1 MIIDEI
7 DNFKIKQMNYYFAYG
22 SNMSYEQ
29 MKERCPDSKYVGV
42 ARLNGYK
49 LDFTKMS
56 TIRGGG
62 VADIVEAEDDC
73 VYGVLYSIADE
84 DLAKLDVKEQGYT
97 KQIVSCFKYDDLL
110 DYNPLKGTNIDAL
123 VYTVVNKSASTIPPS
138 MEYLKIILD
147 AAFSHMFPTKYQ
159 NVIYRF
165 GYPNYNERLQKA
177 IDQFVYYQTLISE
190 GNFPAEVQG
199 QEGWGGANLVI
210 THDILY
216 KEHLNK
222 NYPHDLVVFTKHWKE
237 LSWLVSTLYHDE
249 SISWQIDASNKHY
262 VLGEMGVAAE
272 SYLNLCPNDE
282 SPIDL
287 CLAVLCAAY
296 KVFTIDFYKVY

>member
-1 MIIDEI
+1 
-7 DNFKIKQMNYYFAYG
+7 
-22 SNMSYEQ
+22 MSYEQ

-56 TIRGGG
+56 TLRGGG

-73 VYGVLYSIADE
+73 VYGVLYSITDD
-84 DLAKLDVKEQGYT
+84 DLAKLDIKEQGYA
-97 KQIVSCFKYDDLL
+97 KQTVSCLKYDDLL

-159 NVIYRF
+159 NMIYRF

-177 IDQFVYYQTLISE
+177 INQFVYYQSLIS
-190 GNFPAEVQG
+190 GGKFPAEVQD
-199 QEGWGGANLVI
+199 QEEWGGANLVI
-210 THDILY
+210 TGDVLR
-216 KEHLNK
+216 KEQLNAS
-222 NYPHDLVVFTKHWKE
+222 YPHDLVVLTKHWKV
-237 LSWLVSTLYHDE
+237 LSWLVTTLYHDE
-249 SISWQIDASNKHY
+249 HISWQVEASNKHY
-262 VLGEMGVAAE
+262 VLEQMGIAAE
-272 SYLNLCPNDE
+272 SHLNLNPSDE
-282 SPIDL
+282 SPVDI
-287 CLAVLCAAY
+287 CLALLYAAY

>member
-1 MIIDEI
+1 MIIDKI
-7 DNFKIKQMNYYFAYG
+7 DIFKIKQMNYYFAYG

-73 VYGVLYSIADE
+73 VYGVLYSITDD
-84 DLAKLDVKEQGYT
+84 DLAVLDVKEKGYT
-97 KQIVSCFKYDDLL
+97 RQTVSCFKYDDLL
-110 DYNPLKGTNIDAL
+110 DYNPLKGVVVDAL
-123 VYTVVNKSASTIPPS
+123 VYTVVNKSATTIPPS

-159 NVIYRF
+159 NMIYRF

-177 IDQFVYYQTLISE
+177 IDQFVLYQSLISA
-190 GNFPAEVQG
+190 GNFPGEVQH
-199 QEGWGGANLVI
+199 QEEWGGANLVI
-210 THDILY
+210 TGDILR
-216 KEHLNK
+216 KEQLNA

-237 LSWLVSTLYHDE
+237 LSWLVTTIYNDE
-249 SISWQIDASNKHY
+249 HISWQVEASNKHY
-262 VLGEMGVAAE
+262 VLEQMGKAAE
-272 SYLNLCPNDE
+272 NQLKLYPSDE
-282 SPIDL
+282 SPVDI
-287 CLAVLCAAY
+287 CLAVLYAAY

>member
-1 MIIDEI
+1 MIIDKI

-56 TIRGGG
+56 TLRGGG
-62 VADIVEAEDDC
+62 VADIVESADDC
-73 VYGVLYSIADE
+73 VYGVLYTITDD
-84 DLAKLDVKEQGYT
+84 DLAKLDIKEQGYT
-97 KQIVSCFKYDDLL
+97 KQTVSCFKYDDLL

-123 VYTVVNKSASTIPPS
+123 VYMVVNKSATTIPPS

-147 AAFSHMFPTKYQ
+147 AAFYHMFPTKYQ
-159 NVIYRF
+159 NMIYRF

-177 IDQFVYYQTLISE
+177 IDQFVNYQTLISE
-190 GNFPAEVQG
+190 GNFPTEVQH
-199 QEGWGGANLVI
+199 QEEWGGANLVI
-210 THDILY
+210 TGDVLR
-216 KEHLNK
+216 KEQLNAS
-222 NYPHDLVVFTKHWKE
+222 YPHDLVVLTKHWKE
-237 LSWLVSTLYHDE
+237 LTWLVATLYHDE
-249 SISWQIDASNKHY
+249 HISWQVEASNKY
-262 VLGEMGVAAE
+262 YILELMGKAAN
-272 SYLNLCPNDE
+272 SHLNLYHSDE
-282 SPIDL
+282 SPVGI
-287 CLAVLCAAY
+287 CLAVLYAAY

>member
-1 MIIDEI
+1 
-7 DNFKIKQMNYYFAYG
+7 MNYYFAYG

-62 VADIVEAEDDC
+62 VADIVESDDDC
-73 VYGVLYSIADE
+73 VYGILYTIIDD
-84 DLAKLDVKEQGYT
+84 DLAKLDRFEGFPRMYNRQT
-97 KQIVSCFKYDDLL
+97 VSCFKYDDLL

-123 VYTVVNKSASTIPPS
+123 VYTVVNKSATTIPPS

-159 NVIYRF
+159 NMIYRF

-177 IDQFVYYQTLISE
+177 IDQFVHYQTLISE
-190 GNFPAEVQG
+190 GNFPTEVQH
-199 QEGWGGANLVI
+199 QEEWGGANLVI
-210 THDILY
+210 TGDVLR
-216 KEHLNK
+216 KEQLNT
-222 NYPHDLVVFTKHWKE
+222 NYPHDLVVLTKHWKE
-237 LSWLVSTLYHDE
+237 LSWLVTTIYNDE
-249 SISWQIDASNKHY
+249 HISWQIDASNKHY

-272 SYLNLCPNDE
+272 SHLNLCPNDE

>member
-1 MIIDEI
+1 
-7 DNFKIKQMNYYFAYG
+7 MNYYFAYG

-73 VYGVLYSIADE
+73 VYGVLYSITDD
-84 DLAKLDVKEQGYT
+84 DLAKLDRFEGYPRMYDRQT
-97 KQIVSCFKYDDLL
+97 VSCFKYDDLL

-123 VYTVVNKSASTIPPS
+123 VYTVVNKSATTIPPS

-159 NVIYRF
+159 NMIYRF

-177 IDQFVYYQTLISE
+177 IDQFVYYQSLISG
-190 GNFPAEVQG
+190 GNFPGEVQS
-199 QEGWGGANLVI
+199 QEEWGGANLVI
-210 THDILY
+210 TGDVLR
-216 KEHLNK
+216 KEQLNAS
-222 NYPHDLVVFTKHWKE
+222 YPHDLVVLTKHWKE
-237 LSWLVSTLYHDE
+237 LSWLVTTIYNDE
-249 SISWQIDASNKHY
+249 HISWQVEASNKHY
-262 VLGEMGVAAE
+262 VLEQMGKAAE
-272 SYLNLCPNDE
+272 NHLNLYPSDE
-282 SPIDL
+282 SPVGI
-287 CLAVLCAAY
+287 CLAVLYAAY

>member
-1 MIIDEI
+1 
-7 DNFKIKQMNYYFAYG
+7 MNYYFAYG

-62 VADIVEAEDDC
+62 VADIVEAEKDC
-73 VYGVLYSIADE
+73 VYGVLYSITDD
-84 DLAKLDVKEQGYT
+84 DLAKLDIKEQGYT
-97 KQIVSCFKYDDLL
+97 KQAVSCFKYDDLL

-123 VYTVVNKSASTIPPS
+123 VYRVVNKSATTIPPS

-159 NVIYRF
+159 NMIYRF

-177 IDQFVYYQTLISE
+177 INQFVHYQTLVSE
-190 GNFPAEVQG
+190 GNFPAEVQD
-199 QEGWGGANLVI
+199 QEEWGGANLVI
-210 THDILY
+210 TGDVLR
-216 KEHLNK
+216 KEQLNA
-222 NYPHDLVVFTKHWKE
+222 NYPQDIVVHTKHWKE
-237 LSWLVSTLYHDE
+237 LSWLVTTIYNDVH
-249 SISWQIDASNKHY
+249 ISWQVEASNKHY
-262 VLGEMGVAAE
+262 VLEQMGIAAK
-272 SYLNLCPNDE
+272 SHLNLYPNDE
-282 SPIDL
+282 SPVDI
-287 CLAVLCAAY
+287 CLAVLYAAY

>member
-1 MIIDEI
+1 
-7 DNFKIKQMNYYFAYG
+7 
-22 SNMSYEQ
+22 MSYEQ

-73 VYGVLYSIADE
+73 VYGVLYSITDD

-123 VYTVVNKSASTIPPS
+123 VYTVVNKSATTIPPS

-159 NVIYRF
+159 NMIYRF

-177 IDQFVYYQTLISE
+177 IDQFVYYQSLISG
-190 GNFPAEVQG
+190 GNFPTEVQH
-199 QEGWGGANLVI
+199 QEEWGGANLVI
-210 THDILY
+210 TGDVLR
-216 KEHLNK
+216 KEQLNA
-222 NYPHDLVVFTKHWKE
+222 NYPNDLVVLTKHWKE
-237 LSWLVSTLYHDE
+237 LSWLVTTIYNDVH
-249 SISWQIDASNKHY
+249 ISWQVEASNKHY
-262 VLGEMGVAAE
+262 VLEQMGIAAE
-272 SYLNLCPNDE
+272 SHLNLYSNDE
-282 SPIDL
+282 SPVDI
-287 CLAVLCAAY
+287 CLAVLYAAY